1 MLNKKESNMNYKQ
14 AKKLYRNDLTFDL
27 YKWVETKA
35 KTDEGMNKNH
45 KLLFHLCNPNGVV
58 QQLPEFSD
66 FYSQDGKTFNQIA
79 FVWGQLDNF
88 HANQIRKAY
97 ISSKKPTM
105 QMIDIYI
112 SSAKE
117 DIKKAWDFIN
127 EKNLAGA
134 TKKSA

>member
-45 KLLFHLCNPNGVV
+45 KLIFHCSNPNGVT

-66 FYSQDGKTFNQIA
+66 FYSQDGKTFNHLA
-79 FVWGQLDNF
+79 FVWSKHENYN
-88 HANQIRKAY
+88 AKKIRKAY
-97 ISSKKPTM
+97 LSRKRPTT

-117 DIKKAWDFIN
+117 DIKKAWDFIQEN
-127 EKNLAGA
+127 NLAGA
-134 TKKSA
+134 IKKSA

>member
-1 MLNKKESNMNYKQ
+1 MNYKQ
-14 AKKLYRNDLTFDL
+14 AKKLYRDDLTFDL
-27 YKWVETKA
+27 YDWVSNKA
-35 KTDEGMNKNH
+35 KSDEGMNKNH
-45 KLLFHLCNPNGVV
+45 KLLFHCSNPNGVV
-58 QQLPEFSD
+58 EQLPEFSD

-79 FVWGQLDNF
+79 FVWSKHENYQSKK
-88 HANQIRKAY
+88 IRKAY
-97 ISSKKPTM
+97 ISSKRPTM
-105 QMIDIYI
+105 QMIDIHI